1 MSIRPL
7 NKENTKWQI
16 DYYPTGGKGKRI
28 REVFEGKETAAHAYE
43 LEARR
48 QHYGP
53 SVNKISPKVID
64 VLPDYYEYLRV
75 HRSPRYL
82 EDMKGAFRH
91 LMPFFGHK
99 LLSQITLAHINKYK
113 TQRPRSDRKQY
124 KNTSAIPSINKELRY
139 LRTFYVWCVKHEYAN
154 SLPFRIEKI
163 PYRPPIQEIAHP
175 SDIER
180 LMNAVKRD
188 ASRKKALLLFLFECG
203 LRWTEAVNIKWENVD
218 FKQGLVYLTV
228 TKGNRPDTCFLTDKL
243 KSLLSSFTEE
253 EGFVFLNRKT
263 GKPWTSIKTLL
274 SGACKRAGIK
284 LIKPHQLRRSGAT
297 MMLEA
302 TQDMRLVQEFLRHKQ
317 ITTTQLYTMVSKSRL
332 REGMNR
338 TSDYV
343 RQQIALQP
351 LENKKKTK

>member
-7 NKENTKWQI
+7 NKEKTKWQV
-16 DYYPTGGKGKRI
+16 DYYPAGGKGARI
-28 REVFEGKETAAHAYE
+28 REVYEGNEASALQYE
-43 LEARR
+43 LEVRR

-53 SVNKISPKVID
+53 SINKISPKVID
-64 VLPDYYEYLRV
+64 VLPEYFEYLRV

-82 EDMKGAFRH
+82 QDMKEAFRH

-99 LLSQITLAHINKYK
+99 LLSHITLTHINRYK
-113 TQRPRSDRKQY
+113 TQRPMSDRKQY
-124 KNTSAIPSINKELRY
+124 KNSSAVPSINKELRY
-139 LRTFYVWCVKHEYAN
+139 LRTFHIWCVKYEYAN
-154 SLPFRIEKI
+154 SLPFKIEKI

-175 SDIER
+175 SDIEN
-180 LMNAVKRD
+180 LMNAIKKDATRKR
-188 ASRKKALLLFLFECG
+188 ALLLCLFECG
-203 LRWTEAVNIKWENVD
+203 LRWTEAVNLRWENVD
-218 FKQGLVYLTV
+218 FKQELVYLAV
-228 TKGNRPDTCFLTDKL
+228 TKGNHPDTCFITDRL
-243 KSLLSSFTEE
+243 KNLLISFREK
-253 EGFVFLNRKT
+253 EGFVFLNKKT

-317 ITTTQLYTMVSKSRL
+317 ITTTQLYTIVSKSRL
-332 REGMNR
+332 RAGMSK

-343 RQQIALQP
+343 RQQVDLQ
-351 LENKKKTK
+351 LTEIKKDSQ